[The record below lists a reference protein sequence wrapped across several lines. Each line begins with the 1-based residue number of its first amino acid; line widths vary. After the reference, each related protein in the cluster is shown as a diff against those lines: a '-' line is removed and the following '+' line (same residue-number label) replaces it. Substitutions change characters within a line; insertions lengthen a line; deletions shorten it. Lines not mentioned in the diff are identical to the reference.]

1 MEKVLYLYKKY
12 KEILL
17 YLFFG
22 VLTTIVSL
30 STYYFFSE
38 ILEIHYLISNVFSWI
53 FAVLFAYI
61 TNRLWVFKSK
71 NNDIKSILKEM
82 FAFVNCRLLS
92 GAIDMV
98 VMFLLVDILIVNSMY
113 AKLITQIIVVILNY
127 IFSKLI
133 VFKN

>member
-113 AKLITQIIVVILNY
+113 SKLITQIIVVILNY

>member
-1 MEKVLYLYKKY
+1 MGKVLYLYKKY

-61 TNRLWVFKSK
+61 TNRLWVFKIK

-82 FAFVNCRLLS
+82 FAFINCRLLS

>member
-61 TNRLWVFKSK
+61 TNRLWVFKIK

-82 FAFVNCRLLS
+82 FAFINCRLLS

-127 IFSKLI
+127 IFSKLV

>member
-113 AKLITQIIVVILNY
+113 AKLITQIVVVILNY

>member
-82 FAFVNCRLLS
+82 FAFINCRLLS

>member
-61 TNRLWVFKSK
+61 TNRLWVFKIK

-82 FAFVNCRLLS
+82 FAFINCRLLS

>member
-82 FAFVNCRLLS
+82 FAFINCRLLS

-127 IFSKLI
+127 IFNKLI